1 MIFVTVLIV
10 LICYSKAAFLTSTT
24 PIQTIQADSL
34 STYEWFGSA
43 LAMTD
48 TWLVIGEYRDNSNVG
63 SIHIYKNEGGT
74 WTYKTK
80 ITNPN
85 DDNDSTYTFAYIGQV
100 AISGETIAVSDIRE
114 DMPTNAN
121 ADAGAVYIYKRSTD
135 TSWPLEQEIN
145 SPDNGAHVGG
155 FGQWLDLV
163 GDHLIIGDYQ
173 DDPSGSTNGGSVYY
187 YDRTGTTW
195 TQQQSILPD
204 STAVAAQD
212 NWGYTVA
219 LNGDSE
225 LFIQLRNKNGGTY
238 TNEGRVYHF
247 TRTGTTWTQQQVL
260 SPPSGDVTANNMYF
274 GDEICADGNV
284 LCITTAGKDAYC
296 YGRADSSSSY
306 TLKSTLDYASNSDGT
321 QKSSRACFITGG
333 YLVIGNRNGIES
345 GGQPASGQAV
355 IYSQNGDQTFT
366 FDSTLAPHSNFN
378 SAYCGWEVSHGNFN
392 FVLSCV
398 GYATSGQF
406 AAGEL
411 NIYQMSTP
419 APTVSPTASPT
430 QSCATPSDCTTDDD
444 YCHSGGY
451 CSTTACVNHIDC
463 DSFQTGR
470 LPYCHSGGYCRDDFE
485 GECTTLLTCDSAV
498 NAKLASSLALVKAT
512 RTVNANTGVLRQNY
526 TIELLSDLNT
536 ALTLSNQTYITVKN
550 TESAVFDQVILEHVN
565 SSALEDGI
573 KTKMCGDY
581 ADLCTV
587 TIGSRRLL
595 GDDPH
600 RDLQSSGTITVEIVY
615 DVDETAYNA
624 IGGDSFDNAAFEQQ
638 LADQLGI
645 GVGNITVSGVNGDIV
660 ISITIIEEVDGDPI
674 GDEIIAEINQIDSEL
689 DNITSN
695 LVASTPGLES
705 SDIGAPDVDLC
716 VDRDCNGRGTCDE
729 ATGECDC
736 TGNWWGI
743 NCETECTCSNGREC
757 INAVCHCEYPEYGL
771 RCENTKDCSC

>member
-1 MIFVTVLIV
+1 MIIITLFILLIGSV
-10 LICYSKAAFLTSTT
+10 NAAFLTSTT
-24 PIQTIQADSL
+24 PIQTITADSL

-48 TWLVIGEYRDNSNVG
+48 TWLVIGEYKDNSNVG

-80 ITNPN
+80 ITNAN
-85 DDNDSTYTFAYIGQV
+85 NDNDSSYQYAYIGQV
-100 AISGETIAVSDIRE
+100 VISGETIAVSDIRE

-121 ADAGAVYIYKRSTD
+121 ADAGTVWVYKRSTD

-155 FGQWLDLV
+155 FGQWLALE

-173 DDPSGSTNGGSVYY
+173 DDPSGNTNAGTVWY

-195 TQQQSILPD
+195 TQRQEILPD
-204 STAVAAQD
+204 GATAASQD
-212 NWGYTVA
+212 NWGYTVT
-219 LNGDSE
+219 LLGDSE
-225 LFIQLRNKNGGTY
+225 LFIQMRNKNGGTY

-247 TRTGTTWTQQQVL
+247 TRSGTTWTQQQVIA
-260 SPPSGDVTANNMYF
+260 PPSVDVTANNMYF

-284 LCITTAGKDAYC
+284 MCVTTSTKNAYC
-296 YGRADSSSSY
+296 YGRADGSSSY
-306 TLKSTLDYASNSDGT
+306 TLKSTLDYASNSDGS

-333 YLVIGNRNGIES
+333 YLVFGNKHGIES
-345 GGQPASGQAV
+345 GGESASGQAV

-366 FDSTLAPHSNFN
+366 FDSTVAPHSAFN
-378 SAYCGWEVSHGNFN
+378 SAYCGWDIAHGNFN
-392 FVLSCV
+392 MIVSCV
-398 GYATSGQF
+398 GYATSGNF
-406 AAGEL
+406 GAGEL
-411 NIYQMSTP
+411 KVYQMSTP

-430 QSCATPSDCTTDDD
+430 QSCTTFADCTDADD

-451 CSTTACVNHIDC
+451 CATEACVDHIDC
-463 DSFQTGR
+463 DSFKDGR
-470 LPYCHSGGYCRDDFE
+470 LPYCHSGGYCRDDYE
-485 GECTTLLTCDSAV
+485 GECSTTLTCDSAV
-498 NAKLASSLALVKAT
+498 NTKLADDLALVKVT
-512 RTVNANTGVLRQNY
+512 RTINANTGVLRQNV
-526 TIELLSDLNT
+526 TIEMLADLNT
-536 ALTLSNQTYITVKN
+536 ELTLSNQTYITVKN
-550 TESAVFDQVILEHVN
+550 TESALFDQSILDQVN
-565 SSALEDGI
+565 ASTLKDGI

-595 GDDPH
+595 SDTE
-600 RDLQSSGTITVEIVY
+600 RDLQSSGSITVEIVY
-615 DVDETAYNA
+615 DVDETAYNE

-660 ISITIIEEVDGDPI
+660 ISITIVEEVDGDPI
-674 GDEIIAEINQIDSEL
+674 GDEIIDEINQIDSEL
-689 DNITSN
+689 DTITTN
-695 LVASTPGLES
+695 LVASTPGLDAT
-705 SDIGAPDVDLC
+705 DISAPDVDLC
-716 VDRDCNGRGTCDE
+716 VDRDCNGRGTCDP
-729 ATGECDC
+729 ATGECEC

-743 NCETECTCSNGREC
+743 NCETECVCDNGRTC
-757 INAVCHCEYPEYGL
+757 VNAVCQCEYPEYGL